1 MMNLF
6 DILLIDPILNLLIV
20 FYGLLNAA
28 NIPGSLGLAIITLTV
43 IIRLALWPLTA
54 AQLKSSKKMAELKPH
69 LQKIKEVH
77 GKDKVRHQQEVSRL
91 YKEHGVN
98 PLSGCL
104 PLLLQMPIFIAL
116 YQVLL
121 KFVNLTNG
129 DLLAGINQKIYI
141 ASLRLQEIPST
152 NFFGLNLSTKPNE
165 WSTAGFYLLAIPL
178 ITGALQFVQSKM
190 LIADEK
196 KPVQKL
202 QKKKTEEKASMEDSM
217 AQMQSQMVIIM
228 PAMIAFFAYGFPVGL
243 ALYWNTFTIIG
254 IIQQYKI
261 MGAGSINKYLP
272 SKWKTN

>member
-1 MMNLF
+1 MNIF
-6 DILLIDPILNLLIV
+6 DVLLINPILNLLIV
-20 FYGLLNAA
+20 FYGLLEAA
-28 NIPGSLGLAIITLTV
+28 SVPGALGFSIIILTV
-43 IIRLALWPLTA
+43 IIRLALWPLTT

-69 LQKIKEVH
+69 LQKIKETH

-121 KFVNLTNG
+121 KFVSLTST
-129 DLLAGINQKIYI
+129 DLLSGINDRIYI
-141 ASLRLQEIPST
+141 AALKLQEIPST

-165 WSTAGFYLLAIPL
+165 WATAGLFLLSIPI
-178 ITGALQFVQSKM
+178 ITGVLQFLQSKM
-190 LIADEK
+190 LIPEEK
-196 KPVQKL
+196 NKPNKL
-202 QKKKTEEKASMEDSM
+202 AVKKKTEQKDSLEDSM
-217 AQMQSQMVIIM
+217 AQMQSQMVLIM

-261 MGAGSINKYLP
+261 MGAGALNKYLP
-272 SKWKTN
+272 EKWRTN